1 MALMFFFLPLTS
13 FAETPV
19 DKVCCCL
26 EVGTYVKVNG
36 VVSFYAHVGDPHAI
50 IDIWLSSVFTVSCIQ
65 DVSDSMLREIS
76 SVFRTVSEKQKALYS
91 IWVKYIL

>member
-1 MALMFFFLPLTS
+1 MFFFLPLTS
-13 FAETPV
+13 SAETPL

-26 EVGTYVKVNG
+26 EIDTHVKVTG
-36 VVSFYAHVGDPHAI
+36 VASLYAHVGDPHAL

-76 SVFRTVSEKQKALYS
+76 SVLCTVSEKQKALYS
-91 IWVKYIL
+91 LSI